1 MSRTSGYSF
10 GILPEAAQ
18 VQWLASL
25 PATDLAVAA
34 PSGLLAYGK
43 PATLIG
49 MTLPNA
55 TTLRLSVAGDAP
67 LRPGYLRDLTLGM
80 GGALTLDMQ
89 ASETSWRSTPA
100 GFDLDVTIP
109 NDGVVL
115 GQSLVCQLTR
125 ARPDYLLDACRD
137 RLDTYRGYQL
147 WRWDYGSRIGDL
159 IGTRAGARD
168 VQRECEQAFAGIAR
182 AELEGVVVTPL
193 DRFHFQARVQVAGG
207 EEAIVDISP

>member
-1 MSRTSGYSF
+1 MSRTSGYNF
-10 GILPEAAQ
+10 GILPEAAEQ
-18 VQWLASL
+18 AWLASL

-43 PATLIG
+43 PATLTG

-67 LRPGYLRDLTLGM
+67 LRLGYLRNLTLDIGD
-80 GGALTLDMQ
+80 ALTLDMQ
-89 ASETSWRSTPA
+89 ATVTSWRGTPA
-100 GFDLDVTIP
+100 GFDLDVMVA
-109 NDGVVL
+109 NDDVPL
-115 GQSLVCQLTR
+115 GQSLVCRLTR

-147 WRWDYGSRIGDL
+147 WRWGYGSRIDDL
-159 IGTRAGARD
+159 IGTRAGIRD
-168 VQRECEQAFAGIAR
+168 VQRECEQAFAGIAQ

-193 DRFHFQARVQVAGG
+193 DRFRFQARVQLVGG
-207 EEAIVDISP
+207 EEATVDISS